1 MASAAEHT
9 EPFQARNG
17 VDVNVSPAEKDQY
30 EGVRNIIEQNSKPG
44 DSIVCVPYCPGFA
57 FMTDRRMLFKNF
69 YVDDSTPIR
78 VPGWIS
84 DAITRTR
91 EVRPPVVIIMDW
103 AINGT
108 EASRFENWA
117 AAYVEALQSLSRE
130 KIVRPGLTIYLL

>member
-1 MASAAEHT
+1 MPQYRHQEALGHPDEIT
-9 EPFQARNG
+9 VIEDKKMLVEDENG
-17 VDVNVSPAEKDQY
+17 EL
-30 EGVRNIIEQNSKPG
+30 
-44 DSIVCVPYCPGFA
+44 CPGFA